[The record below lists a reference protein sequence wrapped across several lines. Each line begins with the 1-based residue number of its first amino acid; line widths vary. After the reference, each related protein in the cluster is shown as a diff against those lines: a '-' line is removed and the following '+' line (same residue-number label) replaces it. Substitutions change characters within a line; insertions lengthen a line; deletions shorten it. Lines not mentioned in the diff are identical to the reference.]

1 MDTTISPTL
10 RNSEESFTRYIT
22 SLRRRPSTPP
32 PSSTGVTQ
40 QQQSSRPS
48 TRCAE
53 ALSLPSHRG
62 GSGPDVAGLLQSPFP
77 SAEAG
82 WFLPSHTRLKE
93 TQPVYYRPFIQ
104 DGNPVFNNSRSSTQR
119 VDNENR
125 SEGRLPS
132 YPGTRQHQEILP
144 VCCSRNSLPIQGSP
158 IWSLNG
164 SERVH
169 KDTSSCCSSLTFSR
183 HPGPCLSGR
192 LDHPCFIQ
200 RTESSSYSTS
210 PTTSSVTGMDNK
222 LGQIYVTAL
231 PHSGLSGPS
240 LQFRTSPNISS
251 GLVLTYSHRSPLPSI
266 SVDSHVCSQGFIYYQ
281 QAVPFCPIYN
291 QWPSTSTFPP
301 TLVQR
306 TMDSTSSVMG
316 HSNQTRFGLPLIP
329 PLVHPSLRDDGSTVT
344 STGPQSLLLHGCISQ
359 RLGSQLA
366 DTTDFR
372 SLVTTGIQTPHQ
384 LAGIRSHSSSPSP
397 LGPTM
402 ESSDSPGI
410 LRQQYSGSVHPETRR
425 HSFQSSLSQDSRT
438 LPITGSVCDNSHTHT
453 SSRSPE
459 RHRRCSVS
467 SPSAQ
472 PNGMASSTSH
482 LKQTVLCL
490 RDSPDRYVRNSGEQS
505 DAHLRFSLPRRQS
518 MDGRRPVPILG
529 RFGPDLRLFPGS
541 HSAQDDPENTEIPRH
556 HGHSD
561 SVSTPVTTVASSV
574 APVEHTS
581 QDSPDRRS
589 TLPVCTQPPAAS
601 IPQRSQTVG
610 SSRVALIRDILTSH
624 RIPDTVV
631 DMAAD
636 PLRDSSSHVY
646 NSHWKAFA
654 IWANEKGLHPKDLS
668 FFTLA
673 EYLVH
678 LFSLNK
684 KVNTIL
690 VHKASISSVLKL
702 LNPPTTLQE
711 STLQNVIRRMNIL
724 RPREQEVLPRWHLSV
739 VLKGLMKPPF
749 TINGA
754 DRQISLE
761 LLSYKTAFLVALAS
775 GARGSELVALSRAS
789 HNLDFTMLPSGAK
802 QVSIRMVPKFIP
814 KNQRPEVIPEPIV
827 FPGMAHLF
835 PKDPER
841 LLCPVQALGLYIV
854 RSAER
859 AQTDPLEKLFVHF
872 TPNTQL
878 FTTHF
883 RRWVA
888 ETIPLTYE
896 NSSQSDLPKI
906 KAHDVRGISA
916 SIAYYRNTPL
926 KELCGLIGW
935 KSSNVFVRH
944 YLRDMASDTEL
955 QDIPLVAARTAFL

>member
-1 MDTTISPTL
+1 MDTTFSPTL
-10 RNSEESFTRYIT
+10 RDSAKSFQRYIN
-22 SLRRRPSTPP
+22 SLWRRPSSPP
-32 PSSTGVTQ
+32 PSSAGDTQ
-40 QQQSSRPS
+40 QQQNSRPS
-48 TRCAE
+48 PRCSE
-53 ALSLPSHRG
+53 APSLSGYRG
-62 GSGPDVAGLLQSPFP
+62 GSGYDIAGLLQP
-77 SAEAG
+77 SLPSTEAG
-82 WFLPSHTRLKE
+82 WFIPSHHRLEE
-93 TQPVYYRPFIQ
+93 TQPVYYSPFIQ
-104 DGNPVFNNSRSSTQR
+104 DGNPVLNHSSSSTQR
-119 VDNENR
+119 VDNEDR
-125 SEGRLPS
+125 SERCLPS
-132 YPGTRQHQEILP
+132 YPGTCQHQEILQI
-144 VCCSRNSLPIQGSP
+144 CGGWNSLPIQGSP
-158 IWSLNG
+158 IRPLHG

-169 KDTSSCCSSLTFSR
+169 KDSSSSSSSLTFSR
-183 HPGPCLSGR
+183 HPSPCISGR
-192 LDHPCFIQ
+192 LDHPCFIK
-200 RTESSSYSTS
+200 RTESPSYATSS
-210 PTTSSVTGMDNK
+210 PTTSVTGMDNK
-222 LGQIYVTAL
+222 LGQIYVTA
-231 PHSGLSGPS
+231 HTHTGLSGPPF
-240 LQFRTSPNISS
+240 QFRTSPDLSS

-281 QAVPFCPIYN
+281 QAVPLCPIYN
-291 QWPSTSTFPP
+291 PWPSPSTFPP
-301 TLVQR
+301 TLVQGP
-306 TMDSTSSVMG
+306 MDSTSSVMG
-316 HSNQTRFGLPLIP
+316 HSSQARFGVPLIS
-329 PLVHPSLRDDGSTVT
+329 PLVPSSLRDDGCPVT
-344 STGPQSLLLHGCISQ
+344 SAGPQSLLLHRCISQ
-359 RLGSQLA
+359 GLGSQLA
-366 DTTDFR
+366 DTTAFR

-384 LAGIRSHSSSPSP
+384 LAGIRSHSSSPTS

-410 LRQQYSGSVHPETRR
+410 LRQQYSGGVHSETRR
-425 HSFQSSLSQDSRT
+425 NSFQSSVSQDSRT
-438 LPITGSVCDNSHTHT
+438 LPITGSVQDNSHTHA
-453 SSRSPE
+453 SSRSQE
-459 RHRRCSVS
+459 CHCRCSVS
-467 SPSAQ
+467 SQSAQ
-472 PNGMASSTSH
+472 PNGMASSTSN

-505 DAHLRFSLPRRQS
+505 DAHLRFALPRRQS
-518 MDGRRPVPILG
+518 MGGRRPVPILG
-529 RFGPDLRLFPGS
+529 RFGPDLRLSPGS
-541 HSAQDDPENTEIPRH
+541 HSAQDDPEATEIPRH

-561 SVSTPVTTVASSV
+561 SISTPITTVASSI
-574 APVEHTS
+574 APVEHAS
-581 QDSPDRRS
+581 QDPPDRRS
-589 TLPVCTQPPAAS
+589 TIPVCTQPPTTS

-610 SSRVALIRDILTSH
+610 SGRVALIRDILKSH

-711 STLQNVIRRMNIL
+711 TTLQNVIRRMTIL
-724 RPREQEVLPRWHLSV
+724 RPREQEVLQRWHLSV

-749 TINGA
+749 TINGS

-789 HNLDFTMLPSGAK
+789 HNLDFTMLPSGTK

-841 LLCPVQALGLYIV
+841 LLCPVRALGLYIV

-888 ETIPLTYE
+888 ETIRLTYE